1 MTPMRKMIVAGNW
14 KMNKNHVE
22 AVELARGV
30 AARVGGS
37 DTVETVLC
45 PTFTS
50 LMAVAGVIEGTKIG
64 LGAQNMHWEEKGAYT
79 GEISSNMLLTL
90 GCRYVILGHSE
101 RRAYFGETDEIVARK
116 LKAALKAGLT
126 PIVCV
131 GETKDEREDGVTEKI
146 VGTQVRGALDGLT
159 PEEFKGTVV
168 AYEPVWAIGT
178 GLTATS
184 GQAQE
189 VHAYIRSLLRSIM
202 GDVIAD
208 ATRIQYGGSVKPG
221 NAGELFGMPDI
232 DGGLIGGAA
241 LDVDSFAGIIEAAMN
256 L

>member
-14 KMNKNHVE
+14 KMNKNHEE

-30 AARVGGS
+30 AGRVGGT

-50 LMAVAGVIEGTKIG
+50 LMAVAGVVKGTKIG

-90 GCRYVILGHSE
+90 GCGYVILGHSE

-131 GETKDEREDGVTEKI
+131 GETKDEREGGVTEKV
-146 VGTQVRGALDGLT
+146 VGTQVRGALEGLK
-159 PEEFKGTVV
+159 PEEFKGSVI

-184 GQAQE
+184 EQAQE
-189 VHAYIRSLLRSIM
+189 VHAFIRFLLRSIM
-202 GDVIAD
+202 GDGIAD
-208 ATRIQYGGSVKPG
+208 TTRIQYGGSVKPG